1 MRIFRGKYDSFIV
14 IVERMH
20 LYTSRQSVIILIII

>member
-14 IVERMH
+14 IVDRVE
-20 LYTSRQSVIILIII
+20 LYISRQSVII